1 MSPDRHLRQIELCLL
16 RCLIVIER
24 EQTRGLEIATY
35 AANAPLSSVRLF
47 LKAKKERAGAR
58 APARRRPR
66 EGSLQPSQP
75 N

>member
-35 AANAPLSSVRLF
+35 
-47 LKAKKERAGAR
+47 ERAPQFGTSFLESEKRTGRRTSASPTPTKGGV
-58 APARRRPR
+58 APT
-66 EGSLQPSQP
+66 
-75 N
+75 